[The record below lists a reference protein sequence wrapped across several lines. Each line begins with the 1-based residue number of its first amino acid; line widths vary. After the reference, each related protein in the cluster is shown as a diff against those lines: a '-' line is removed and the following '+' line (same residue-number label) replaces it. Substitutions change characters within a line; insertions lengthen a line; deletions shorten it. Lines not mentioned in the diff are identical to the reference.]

1 MPATLTLHLDL
12 TGNPRIYPARLH
24 GAACALT
31 GHHGTGHHGPPFA
44 VGPLADHPDGTTTWR
59 LGWLTD
65 DPPPTPPATIT
76 FGDTPCSVLHHT
88 THTRTYAQLA
98 TSPPARHA
106 HLTITT
112 PLYFSRN
119 GHDHPLPDPAL
130 LYRSAAT
137 RWNHHAPTPL
147 TIPDHDLHDLR
158 KHTYITHLDGQ
169 TTQAPVSA
177 TMNQTGFIGQ
187 LHLALTRHTTPTTRT
202 LFATLT
208 HYLTIAGAGAQT
220 THGFGS
226 LHLDKLTP

>member
-1 MPATLTLHLDL
+1 MAPRLAHRRPSTHPA
-12 TGNPRIYPARLH
+12 
-24 GAACALT
+24 
-31 GHHGTGHHGPPFA
+31 GHHHLRRHPLLSPAPHHPHPHLRPTRHQPTRPP
-44 VGPLADHPDGTTTWR
+44 R
-59 LGWLTD
+59 
-65 DPPPTPPATIT
+65 PP
-76 FGDTPCSVLHHT
+76 HHY
-88 THTRTYAQLA
+88 H
-98 TSPPARHA
+98 
-106 HLTITT
+106 